1 MAKTQRLPLPDFVCP
16 QVSHF
21 ASLSLNLLLYKTEAS
36 NSTDLAHEI
45 IRLLYLVWMLASS
58 RCSINDS
65 KSRSDDPRRS
75 ASFFLASPPR
85 SLHGTPLTSSP
96 EMLSHVP

>member
-21 ASLSLNLLLYKTEAS
+21 ASLSLNLLLYKTEDS
-36 NSTDLAHEI
+36 NSTDLTHEI

>member
-36 NSTDLAHEI
+36 NRTDLAHEI

-85 SLHGTPLTSSP
+85 GLLTRHTPHF
-96 EMLSHVP
+96 LS

>member
-21 ASLSLNLLLYKTEAS
+21 ASLSLNLLLYKTEDR
-36 NSTDLAHEI
+36 NSTDFAHEI
-45 IRLLYLVWMLASS
+45 IHLLYLVWMLASS

-85 SLHGTPLTSSP
+85 GLLTQHTPHF
-96 EMLSHVP
+96 LS

>member
-1 MAKTQRLPLPDFVCP
+1 MAKTQRLPLPDFVCS

-21 ASLSLNLLLYKTEAS
+21 ASLSLNLLLYKTEDS

-96 EMLSHVP
+96 EMLSHMP

>member
-21 ASLSLNLLLYKTEAS
+21 ASLSLNLLLYKTEDS

-65 KSRSDDPRRS
+65 KSCSDDPRRS